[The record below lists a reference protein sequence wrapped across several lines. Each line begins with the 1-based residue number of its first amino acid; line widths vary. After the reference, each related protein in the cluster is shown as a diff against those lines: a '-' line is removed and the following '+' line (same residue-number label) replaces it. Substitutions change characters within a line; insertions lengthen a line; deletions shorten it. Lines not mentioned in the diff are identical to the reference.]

1 MKVNFNLGAV
11 NITSSKKSVERVSN
25 VEWREGVKHI
35 TTPFITIRA
44 IKAYTRFSLSRSPS
58 HPMAIRDTADMIPR
72 SEMSHDA

>member
-1 MKVNFNLGAV
+1 MYAPPTRPSAPMST
-11 NITSSKKSVERVSN
+11 ISPAYERAS
-25 VEWREGVKHI
+25 GVKHI